1 MRRKDK
7 ILLTVGV
14 VLTILIAARVALPYA
29 VENVINRKLA
39 SVDGYDGRID
49 DVDLALWRGAMAIDD
64 VRVTRTTDEGGN
76 EPFFDCDRLQVS
88 LEWKSLLKGSL
99 VAEGDL
105 FRPVVNIV
113 QAEEKD
119 EQQTGTET
127 KWPNFLAGVY
137 PFDINTF
144 RVHDG
149 TVRFR
154 TPKISA
160 DDALVAH
167 NVQAVL
173 SNLTNV
179 VERGKETFA
188 QFRLNADVLGGAP
201 LRISGSVNPI
211 AGQPTFDV
219 NFQLESVNLK
229 DMNPWLRQYARAD
242 AEAGSFQ
249 LYMEIAA
256 ADGGFKG
263 YAKPLM
269 QNVDIYGSQEQN
281 DTLLRKAWEG
291 IVEFASNIVENEE
304 KDQVAARVPFSGT
317 IDDPSTSIWET
328 IASVLRNA
336 FVSAFAGSLE
346 GSISIRDVR
355 QNLSELGGASGI
367 VDESEREK
375 KKEKEG
381 DEDEQKIR
389 NRRPGPRGTG

>member
-336 FVSAFAGSLE
+336 FVSAFARSLE

>member
-1 MRRKDK
+1 VRRKDK

>member
-381 DEDEQKIR
+381 DEDEQKKR

>member
-127 KWPNFLAGVY
+127 RWPNFLAGVY

-219 NFQLESVNLK
+219 NLQLESVNLK

>member
-219 NFQLESVNLK
+219 NLQLESVNLK